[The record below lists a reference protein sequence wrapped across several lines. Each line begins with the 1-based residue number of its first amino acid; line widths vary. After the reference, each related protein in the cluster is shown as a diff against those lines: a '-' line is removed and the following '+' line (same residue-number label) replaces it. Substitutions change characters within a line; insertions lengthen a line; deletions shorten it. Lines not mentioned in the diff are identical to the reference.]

1 MTLHTCRRPLPR
13 WEMSIAGR
21 LRWTLWP
28 SPSVR
33 QLGSQSLVLT
43 GPLPGFHASL
53 RPVCSLA
60 PPSGVLSVSFT
71 LARVT
76 QAMRLR
82 PLTASGLSPYGFM
95 DSSRHHVGSG
105 AGAVDAGGLASPDC
119 FSPFGRVSRSSGP
132 SSPFPAPATSNRT
145 GRFPAF
151 GSPRRRHPCG
161 VMSPF
166 GLVRAAALPYASR

>member
-95 DSSRHHVGSG
+95 DSSRHHRRTNLEFPPRDVKRHLARPACVV
-105 AGAVDAGGLASPDC
+105 AGTPAWHCVDHCKRPIVVVLSTCVPTGTLPSHLCVCCRP
-119 FSPFGRVSRSSGP
+119 RVSAVG
-132 SSPFPAPATSNRT
+132 A
-145 GRFPAF
+145 
-151 GSPRRRHPCG
+151 
-161 VMSPF
+161 
-166 GLVRAAALPYASR
+166 